1 VIQDQALNAETLLA
15 ALQEVIN
22 NKSDIDN
29 KIKAL
34 KIESAT
40 DKIVAII
47 KEQAHVQSPRTV

>member
-1 VIQDQALNAETLLA
+1 MIQDELLKADVLLQAVQDVMRKKDE
-15 ALQEVIN
+15 
-22 NKSDIDN
+22 IDN

-47 KEQAHVQSPRTV
+47 KEQAHVQTPRIV

>member
-1 VIQDQALNAETLLA
+1 MNTETLLN
-15 ALQEVIN
+15 ALQEVMQ
-22 NKSDIDN
+22 NKTDIDH

-34 KIESAT
+34 NIESAA

>member
-1 VIQDQALNAETLLA
+1 MIQDQSLNAETLLK
-15 ALQEVIN
+15 ALAEVMQ

-34 KIESAT
+34 NIESAA

-47 KEQAHVQSPRTV
+47 KEQAHVQSPRTI